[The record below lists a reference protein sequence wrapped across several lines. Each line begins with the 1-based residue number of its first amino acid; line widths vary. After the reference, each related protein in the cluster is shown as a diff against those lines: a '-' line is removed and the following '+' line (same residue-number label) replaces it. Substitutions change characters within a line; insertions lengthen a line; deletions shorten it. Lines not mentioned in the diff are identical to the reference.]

1 MNAIDILKKFSFKQL
16 EGQIN
21 AQSKSEFERQFRELF
36 STPTAK
42 SAANCVYVWYTQ
54 KPIHRLKD
62 LSNIIY
68 IGKTSQSLHARHARY
83 AATEAKG
90 FNFSR
95 YHHIISNF
103 GPIKVYYCK
112 CDKPDKPEDREREL
126 LKMYFQNHLEIPPL
140 NRKS

>member
-1 MNAIDILKKFSFKQL
+1 MNAIDILKKFSLSIKQL

-21 AQSKSEFERQFRELF
+21 AQSSSEFERQFRELF

-68 IGKTSQSLHARHARY
+68 IGETIQSLHDRHAGY
-83 AATEAKG
+83 AAVEANDS
-90 FNFSR
+90 NFAR

-103 GPIKVYYCK
+103 GPIEVYYCE
-112 CDKPDKPEDREREL
+112 CDKPKDREREL
-126 LKMYFQNHLEIPPL
+126 LKMYFENHLEIPPL

>member
-1 MNAIDILKKFSFKQL
+1 MNAIDILKKFSLSIKQL

-21 AQSKSEFERQFRELF
+21 AQSSSEFERQFRELF

-68 IGKTSQSLHARHARY
+68 IGETIQSLHARHAGY
-83 AATEAKG
+83 AAVEANDS
-90 FNFSR
+90 NFAR

-103 GPIKVYYCK
+103 GPIEVYYCE
-112 CDKPDKPEDREREL
+112 CDKPKDREREL
-126 LKMYFQNHLEIPPL
+126 LKMYFENHLEIPPL

>member
-21 AQSKSEFERQFRELF
+21 AQSNSDFERQFRELF

-83 AATEAKG
+83 AAVEANDS
-90 FNFSR
+90 NFAR

-103 GPIKVYYCK
+103 GPIKVYYCE
-112 CDKPDKPEDREREL
+112 CDKPKDREREL
-126 LKMYFQNHLEIPPL
+126 LEMYFQNHLEIPPL

>member
-16 EGQIN
+16 EGQID
-21 AQSKSEFERQFRELF
+21 AQSNSEFERQFRELF

-83 AATEAKG
+83 AATEANDS
-90 FNFSR
+90 NFAR
-95 YHHIISNF
+95 YRHIISNF
-103 GPIKVYYCK
+103 GPIEVYYCE
-112 CDKPDKPEDREREL
+112 CDKPKDREKEL
-126 LKMYFQNHLEIPPL
+126 LKMYIQNHLEIPPL
-140 NRKS
+140 NRQS